1 MGEQMN
7 SKTNK
12 TPNLNKTVLTYGL
25 SEKQLEIVIK
35 NLPTEDIKV
44 YDVSGCFT
52 DLIAIGNIATIINPA
67 VLEAEDIDDFNQLN
81 EEFFFTYE
89 KVVFVAD
96 HPVLELLSS
105 NFKYTVFTD
114 DFEFESKIRYI
125 LLEAAQAEKKTKTY
139 SNTLS
144 QLIMVL
150 SEIRRNPYVT
160 TDQLADVIERNP
172 RTVLRHINTL
182 VCAGEYIEYDRKK
195 KGWCLSGKKSV
206 LWGDFD

>member
-105 NFKYTVFTD
+105 NSIQRVVN
-114 DFEFESKIRYI
+114 
-125 LLEAAQAEKKTKTY
+125 Q
-139 SNTLS
+139 
-144 QLIMVL
+144 
-150 SEIRRNPYVT
+150 RR
-160 TDQLADVIERNP
+160 LP
-172 RTVLRHINTL
+172 RTGNPSHDRHNPLRDFKSHIL
-182 VCAGEYIEYDRKK
+182 
-195 KGWCLSGKKSV
+195 
-206 LWGDFD
+206 